1 MVPPEMGEPYIT
13 MVPNFD
19 SDGNSIGG
27 IRLPELRVP
36 LGTYQGWNPRQAKY
50 GAPEFMVPFEGSFWP
65 FAITEAQRKKTNDPR
80 PSIEARYPTKQVY
93 VEKVGKAVKDL
104 IQQGFMLEEDGK
116 KYIEDA
122 KNMAWPPEPINQF
135 PFWQQ
140 EKRIKEPEAIKV
152 DPKIYDTYVGQYE
165 IEAGMVLEV
174 IKKDNRLWAK
184 VGEQKME
191 LFPESATKYFTKAA
205 PVRVTFIKD
214 DRGKVIQV
222 LVHTDRGEMRAK
234 KIK

>member
-1 MVPPEMGEPYIT
+1 MGEPYIT
-13 MVPNFD
+13 LVPNFD

-50 GAPEFMVPFEGSFWP
+50 GAPEFLVPFVGSFWP
-65 FAITEAQRKKTNDPR
+65 FAITEAEREKTNDPR
-80 PSIEARYPTKQVY
+80 PSIETRYPTKQVY
-93 VEKVGKAVKDL
+93 VEKVVKAVKDL

-122 KNMAWPPEPINQF
+122 KNMAWPPEPISQY

-140 EKRIKEPEAIKV
+140 EKRIAEPKAIKV
-152 DPKIYDTYVGQYE
+152 DPKIYDAYVGQYE
-165 IEAGMVLEV
+165 IEPGAV
-174 IKKDNRLWAK
+174 ITILKKDNSLIVRIS
-184 VGEQKME
+184 EQEKYE
-191 LFPESATKYFTKAA
+191 LLPESETKYFIKEAT
-205 PVRVTFIKD
+205 VRVTFIKD
-214 DRGKVIQV
+214 DKGKVIQ
-222 LVHTDRGEMRAK
+222 LLIHTDRGDMKAK